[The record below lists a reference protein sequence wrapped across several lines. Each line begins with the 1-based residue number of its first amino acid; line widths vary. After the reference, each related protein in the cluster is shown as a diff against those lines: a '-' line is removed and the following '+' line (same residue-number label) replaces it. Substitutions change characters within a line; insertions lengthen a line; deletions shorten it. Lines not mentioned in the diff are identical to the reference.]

1 MGIVLGFIVTVF
13 VVVCVLLVVIIL
25 LQDSKGEGLSSSA
38 FGGEGLQ
45 SVLGGHGAATFLSRA
60 TAWLAGSFL
69 LISLLLMKFYGD
81 TTGGQLSPIGDETE
95 KSSVQS
101 VSPETE
107 TEETVDQ
114 SDQASDQKTP
124 AVETNQTDATKDIKT
139 NAETTGDAGF
149 DF

>member
-1 MGIVLGFIVTVF
+1 MGIVLGFIVAVF

-124 AVETNQTDATKDIKT
+124 AKRKRQQKQQR
-139 NAETTGDAGF
+139 
-149 DF
+149 